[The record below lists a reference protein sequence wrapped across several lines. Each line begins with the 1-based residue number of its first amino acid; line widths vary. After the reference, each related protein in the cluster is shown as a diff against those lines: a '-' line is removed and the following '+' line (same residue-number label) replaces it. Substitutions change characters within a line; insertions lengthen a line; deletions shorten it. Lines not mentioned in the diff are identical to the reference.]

1 MFTMSP
7 SAAYRTVELESQI
20 DEVNPHKLI
29 LMLFEGALLSI
40 THAQRYMEERNIP
53 EKGKAISRA
62 IDIITDGLLASVD
75 MEAGGD
81 LSEKL
86 AALYR
91 YMCSRLLHANLNND
105 PAALLEVSKLLRE
118 LKSGWEEIANDPA
131 VLSAN
136 RRAT

>member
-1 MFTMSP
+1 MFRMTP
-7 SAAYRTVELESQI
+7 SQAYRSVEIESQI
-20 DEVNPHKLI
+20 EEVTPHKLV

-40 THAQRYMEERNIP
+40 AHAQRYIDEKNIP
-53 EKGKAISRA
+53 EKGKSISKA
-62 IDIITDGLLASVD
+62 LDIISMGLMASLD

-91 YMCSRLLHANLNND
+91 YMCTRLLFANLHND
-105 PAALLEVSKLLRE
+105 KSALEEVSKLLRE

-136 RRAT
+136 QRAR